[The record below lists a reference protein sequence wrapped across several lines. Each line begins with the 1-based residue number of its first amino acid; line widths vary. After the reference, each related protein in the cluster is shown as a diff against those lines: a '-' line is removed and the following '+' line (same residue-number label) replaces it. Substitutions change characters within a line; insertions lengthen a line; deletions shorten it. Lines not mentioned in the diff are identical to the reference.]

1 MGDMQRLRQLCWAV
15 LGARTNRKGDRRS
28 CQLKPR
34 RIAYAA
40 TVSPARDAR
49 SCPLA
54 CTQGRAPRPDTTVVS
69 GRCHNADQTQDRASP
84 RQTSASRRVLQAAH
98 SLPHS
103 AAPPAPRLPRAAG
116 CSRPAA
122 RTAPHPGTPR
132 PACPA
137 PPPRHGIHP
146 RCWPPHQTL
155 RRFRAQRCPPPPQR
169 TPHLLKHVLALTHRA
184 QTPFAYFV
192 CHQRVASETALTVM
206 VPPTPLVQGPTGCC
220 GVKQC
225 LGLPSQALAASPHAT
240 YCRP

>member
-1 MGDMQRLRQLCWAV
+1 MIGVSACRRHSNLYPTTDALFKHSLEACVNAACPSRTRSLAVCLPGRKPYDRQLEQAGMGDMQRLRQLRWAV

-54 CTQGRAPRPDTTVVS
+54 CAQGRAPRPDTT
-69 GRCHNADQTQDRASP
+69 GCHHADQTQDCASP

-137 PPPRHGIHP
+137 APPRHGLHP

-155 RRFRAQRCPPPPQR
+155 RRLRAQRCPPPPQR
-169 TPHLLKHVLALTHRA
+169 TPHLLKHVWALTHRA
-184 QTPFAYFV
+184 QTPIA
-192 CHQRVASETALTVM
+192 
-206 VPPTPLVQGPTGCC
+206 
-220 GVKQC
+220 
-225 LGLPSQALAASPHAT
+225 
-240 YCRP
+240 